1 MLGFGY
7 GSGVFLLGGE
17 RLRDGKVV
25 EPDVPVLEELLPLLL
40 ARDLVR
46 GIQLLGVGIGVGL
59 WFGIGLGL
67 GRWVGSGLGL
77 ASAP

>member
-1 MLGFGY
+1 M
-7 GSGVFLLGGE
+7 FLLGGE

-46 GIQLLGVGIGVGL
+46 GRGIR
-59 WFGIGLGL
+59 
-67 GRWVGSGLGL
+67 GRDSGR
-77 ASAP
+77 AMVWARVRA